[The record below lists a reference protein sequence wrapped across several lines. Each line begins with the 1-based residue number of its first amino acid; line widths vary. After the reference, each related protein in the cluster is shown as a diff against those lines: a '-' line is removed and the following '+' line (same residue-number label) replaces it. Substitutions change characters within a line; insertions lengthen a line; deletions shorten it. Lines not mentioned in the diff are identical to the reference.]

1 MVPMKFEAAMVL
13 FLFINIGFLIPS
25 SPGAI
30 GVIQM
35 AFLMALEP
43 FGVPKAQAL
52 AISLA
57 FHLIFYLFTI
67 GAGLPYFLWAHLK
80 ISKGLNN
87 INGENSGVDG

>member
-30 GVIQM
+30 GVIQV
-35 AFLMALEP
+35 AFWMALEP
-43 FGVPKAQAL
+43 FGVPKSQAL

-80 ISKGLNN
+80 INKVLNN
-87 INGENSGVDG
+87 INREN